1 MKNLRKVILLFGCIA
16 LFAACKKEM
25 IEIPDSLNK
34 TKWYSYEDSAKLT
47 ISFGK
52 QTCEIKTVYNNE
64 DKEPTVETFNY
75 IYTKPKLVLT
85 DTQNPDNVWA
95 GEIITDGQSYVYI
108 SLQNSDNSKQIKFWS
123 NDGSSVWKK

>member
-16 LFAACKKEM
+16 LFAACKKEV

-47 ISFGK
+47 ISFCK
-52 QTCEIKTVYNNE
+52 QTCEIKTVYNDK

-75 IYTKPKLVLT
+75 IYTKPKLVMT
-85 DTQNPDNVWA
+85 DINNPENVWS
-95 GEIITDGQSYVYI
+95 GEVFELFQSSLSILLRNTDK
-108 SLQNSDNSKQIKFWS
+108 SKELSFS
-123 NDGSSVWKK
+123 NYDGSSVWKK

>member
-25 IEIPDSLNK
+25 IEIPESLNK
-34 TKWYSYEDSAKLT
+34 SKWFAYEDLSSLT
-47 ISFGK
+47 ASFGS

-123 NDGSSVWKK
+123 NDGSSIWKK